1 MDQELPI
8 NPIDATQAED
18 TALQQAIESGALD
31 EAINARQQE
40 DLQMQMPLQAAQQ
53 QQAAA
58 NQQPGLQPITADQQA
73 GINPPEQEVEIE
85 TDEDTQRFAQLDE
98 LKEQGRGDEWYQQ
111 NYGRSE
117 QEFKQM
123 IAENHDFAGLEQF
136 GKMAGQLGIAA
147 GMGVLDTAVDAMA
160 LPYVDR
166 GGLGKEFNEIWDKNT
181 RFKQP
186 AYQAARNIL
195 GAIIPIAAGTRAAS
209 LTINATKM
217 PRLHKALS
225 IFGAELGIDAG
236 YIGISDQGKDE
247 NLFRTL
253 DDAFPWLKFPND
265 LKTLDE
271 DDVRTRR
278 IKNLYASGPM
288 AVVGNLLGHVGTLK
302 NSVTKLNWFKPKDD
316 VATAVKKSLQQAD
329 QDPDTLLK
337 IAEIDEAMASG
348 ALTKKEV
355 KVLEETKKTLTE
367 QVETKGYSDVTAEPL
382 EALTGKELDLETN
395 QMDEAAI
402 RKLEDDPFTAVFDPV
417 ITPALGREGTI
428 GRPGIKP
435 DAVIRNAADNAAI
448 RAGVPGDPA
457 PMVSESMLGKLFKAG
472 GRSRKAVKGLMEA
485 FRDAGDFDAKVSGMR
500 FSKAHMNEV
509 AFKRY
514 TEIIGNHDLEDL
526 RRTFRR
532 SSLDVGDG
540 TKVEYLSEVDSV
552 AAGFAMR
559 DLIDTY
565 LGRPIAAQSA
575 RVMDTL
581 GGEVRTLAESA
592 TAFEGIVDEDLVIE
606 KAIDKIGML
615 TEEYALSKYVAG
627 WQLQNKGFWH
637 GLVNGKDNDTVVQMT
652 LSEFDQASSQ
662 AHARAM
668 QVRKTLLAVKDE
680 NPKLMKPLMDAYV
693 LSGGNVDTIDKL
705 TKYAFAEINPANYL
719 GNKDGMNLFS
729 KNLTSIVLNNVLSGI
744 SALRAVTANT
754 ASLIA
759 RPITAGFG
767 HGIAAMYT
775 QNADELRKFSYI
787 YSGWAETNRRSV
799 VNAWKTLKAVNAD
812 PHANIDLIRKDLRF
826 FEDKTWETVDGVA
839 ESVWKENNPGAYGMY
854 TWAKINKHVAQWPAM
869 RWGTTAMSGAD
880 GYVNTTMA
888 SQVARIRAYDNVQR
902 AGKEL
907 TPEALQAAEKEVYQ
921 TMFNE
926 NGRLTDWAASHM
938 TGEIAL
944 NLDNEFANNIST
956 AINRF
961 PPLRH
966 FGFMFPK
973 TGLNGLQYAGSWVGG
988 SVLPIPGM
996 NKYRKVLFANTQEEI
1011 ADALTLHGLKNFNDE
1026 PNAMAIFSH
1035 LKREYMGRLAFSSSL
1050 VAALWAKGAAGDIR
1064 GNGAINA
1071 NERKLERDTLKVGTK
1086 EIKIGDYWVS
1096 YAGID
1101 IVESTLS
1108 IVGDYFYH
1116 ARDISPEKGDELRDR
1131 LTWTLAATFLKKTF
1145 LDGLEP
1151 FFSIL
1156 DGNENAFNKAAANMI
1171 RGYIPGSGALGV
1183 VAKGISSSQKDIYDD
1198 MMGYVQN
1205 RLPFVNDRLPEQ
1217 IDFWTGK
1224 PLNDID
1230 NPMLRMLNAVSP
1242 VKVSEDQ
1249 EPWRKWL
1256 YETGWDGMSMLRY
1269 ASGGGR
1275 YEYTPEQRE
1284 LIYRYMGEENLGEV
1298 IASNKFMGNPFFNE
1312 VIGKVRALKAKGQ
1325 KPRDDRGNVF
1335 DYKVELTPVHSA
1347 INNLLD
1353 DAKARAEDRLR
1364 QENPQI
1370 ADSIFAQ
1377 RRIDRLMQQGRVDE
1391 ANRAGDQ
1398 ANPQNNR
1405 SQQIQQLS
1413 QFR

>member
-8 NPIDATQAED
+8 NPVDATQAED
-18 TALQQAIESGALD
+18 TALRQAIESGALD

-40 DLQMQMPLQAAQQ
+40 DLRMQMPLQAAQQ
-53 QQAAA
+53 QAAA
-58 NQQPGLQPITADQQA
+58 NQPTPLQPITADQQA
-73 GINPPEQEVEIE
+73 GINPPQQEIEVE
-85 TDEDTQRFAQLDE
+85 TDEETQRFAQLDE
-98 LKEQGRGDEWYQQ
+98 LREQGRADEWYQQ
-111 NYGRSE
+111 HYGRSE

-123 IAENHDFAGLEQF
+123 IAENHDFAGLQQF
-136 GKMAGQLGIAA
+136 GQMAGQLGLAA

-160 LPYVDR
+160 LPGVDR
-166 GGLGKEFNEIWDKNT
+166 GGLGKQFNEWWDKNT

-209 LTINATKM
+209 LAINATKT

-225 IFGAELGIDAG
+225 IFGAELGIDAA
-236 YIGISDQGKDE
+236 YIGVSDQGKDE
-247 NLFRTL
+247 NVFRTL
-253 DDAFPWLKFPND
+253 DDAFPWLQFSND

-288 AVVGNLLGHVGTLK
+288 AVVGNLLGHALTLK
-302 NSVTKLNWFKPKDD
+302 NAVPKFNWFRPKDET
-316 VATAVKKSLQQAD
+316 ATAVKKALQQAD

-348 ALTKKEV
+348 ALTKKEI
-355 KVLEETKKTLTE
+355 KVLEKTKKALTE

-382 EALTGKELDLETN
+382 EALTGKELDLETA
-395 QMDEAAI
+395 QMDEAAV
-402 RKLEDDPFTAVFDPV
+402 RKLEDDPFGAVFDPV
-417 ITPALGREGTI
+417 ITPALGKEGTV

-435 DAVIRNAADNAAI
+435 GAVLRNAADNAAI

-457 PMVSESMLGKLFKAG
+457 PMVSESMLGRLFKAG

-500 FSKAHMNEV
+500 FTKAHMEED

-526 RRTFRR
+526 RRSFRR
-532 SSLDVGDG
+532 DTKHIKGG
-540 TKVEYLSEVDSV
+540 TVEYLSEEETV

-565 LGRPIAAQSA
+565 LGRPVAAQSA

-581 GGEVRTLAESA
+581 GAEVRTLAESA
-592 TAFEGIVDEDLVIE
+592 SAFEGIVDEDLVIE

-615 TEEYALSKYVAG
+615 SEEYALSKYVAG
-627 WQLQNKGFWH
+627 WQLRNKGWFQKIF
-637 GLVNGKDNDTVVQMT
+637 NTQDPDTLVQMT

-680 NPKLMKPLMDAYV
+680 NPKLMKPLMDAFV
-693 LSGGNVDTIDKL
+693 LSDGNVDTIDKL
-705 TKYAFAEINPANYL
+705 TKYAFDEINPANYL

-744 SALRAVTANT
+744 SALRAVVANT

-775 QNADELRKFSYI
+775 QNADELAKFSYI
-787 YSGWAETNRRSV
+787 YGGWAETNRRSV

-812 PHANIDLIRKDLRF
+812 PNANIDLIRKDLRL

-839 ESVWKENNPGAYGMY
+839 EAVWKENNPGAYGMY

-888 SQVARIRAYDNVQR
+888 SQIARVRAYDNLQR

-921 TMFNE
+921 TMFDG
-926 NGRLTDWAASHM
+926 NGRLTDWASSHM
-938 TGEIAL
+938 SGEIAL
-944 NLDNEFANNIST
+944 NLDNEFADGISA
-956 AINRF
+956 AIGRF

-966 FGFMFPK
+966 FMMFPK
-973 TGLNGLQYAGSWVGG
+973 TGLNGLQYAGSWVGA

-1011 ADALTLHGLKNFNDE
+1011 ADALSLHGLKNFNDD

-1035 LKREYMGRLAFSSSL
+1035 LKREYMGRLAFSGSL
-1050 VAALWAKGAAGDIR
+1050 VAALWAHGAAGNIR

-1071 NERKLERDTLKVGTK
+1071 NERKLERDSLGIGTK
-1086 EIKIGDYWVS
+1086 EIKIGDKWVS

-1108 IVGDYFYH
+1108 IIGDYWYH
-1116 ARDISPEKGDELRDR
+1116 ARDISPEKGNELRDR
-1131 LTWTLAATFLKKTF
+1131 LTWTLAATFFDKTF
-1145 LDGLEP
+1145 LTGLEP

-1156 DGNENAFNKAAANMI
+1156 DGNENAFNKSAANMI

-1183 VAKGISSSQKDIYDD
+1183 VAKGVSSSQKDIYND

-1217 IDFWTGK
+1217 IDYWTGK

-1230 NPMLRMLNAVSP
+1230 NPFLRLLNAGSP
-1242 VKVSEDQ
+1242 LKVSDGQ

-1284 LIYRYMGEENLGEV
+1284 LIYRYIGEENLGEV
-1298 IASNKFMGNPFFNE
+1298 IASDKFMGNPFFNE

-1353 DAKARAEDRLR
+1353 DAKARAEERLR
-1364 QENPQI
+1364 EEHPQI

-1377 RRIDRLMQQGRVDE
+1377 RRIDRLMEQGRIDE

-1405 SQQIQQLS
+1405 SQQIQELS